1 MAYTKKGVADW
12 NIDRGLVTSDEP
24 GTIAIDGR
32 KFASSKA
39 FLIAAGPST
48 LGSGDQTGFD
58 IKGEIT
64 SLSSKKGFTNLI
76 PLGLVQQVGF
86 AQQQQVF
93 RIFEAGSRESYLIPG
108 RENNRL
114 TLNQVMYHG
123 NNLLKALYLN
133 SPHTANWTTNIKGG
147 ASARPAFDADQAM
160 WWNLKSVIFETPI
173 GIYLRMSSL
182 DGDADGNKGNVQ
194 PNGDTNVMGGV
205 YLEGCI
211 IDSHNI
217 NVDAN
222 QVLIA
227 ENVSLQWTRTVP
239 VA

>member
-1 MAYTKKGVADW
+1 M
-12 NIDRGLVTSDEP
+12 
-24 GTIAIDGR
+24 
-32 KFASSKA
+32 
-39 FLIAAGPST
+39 
-48 LGSGDQTGFD
+48 
-58 IKGEIT
+58 
-64 SLSSKKGFTNLI
+64 
-76 PLGLVQQVGF
+76 GF

-123 NNLLKALYLN
+123 DNLLKALYLN
-133 SPHTANWTTNIKGG
+133 SPHVKDWDKTIKGG
-147 ASARPAFDADQAM
+147 QYTKPAFDTTKAM
-160 WWNLKSVIFETPI
+160 WWNLKSVIFETPV

-182 DGDADGNKGNVQ
+182 DGSDDNNGPVQ
-194 PNGDTNVMGGV
+194 ANGSTNVMGGV
-205 YLEGCI
+205 YLEECI

>member
-1 MAYTKKGVADW
+1 MAYTKKGIADW
-12 NIDRGLVTSDEP
+12 NIDRGLVTSDKESAV
-24 GTIAIDGR
+24 AIDGR

-39 FLIAAGPST
+39 FLIAAGTAT
-48 LGSGDQTGFD
+48 LASGTKTGFD
-58 IKGEIT
+58 ADPTVKST
-64 SLSSKKGFTNLI
+64 GFTSMI

-133 SPHTANWTTNIKGG
+133 SPHTTNWATNIKGG
-147 ASARPAFDADQAM
+147 ASSRPAFNAAQAM

-182 DGDADGNKGNVQ
+182 DGSEDNNGNVQ
-194 PNGDTNVMGGV
+194 PNGDSNVMGGV
-205 YLEGCI
+205 YLEECI